1 MVRVLVVNNY
11 PTRERVVTL
20 ERCLKENGAEVVP
33 VEMEQVSAAG
43 FDSSDGV
50 VLSGSPAMMSE
61 AKTISKFQPEADA
74 VLDSKAPILGVCF
87 GHQLVAHAFGAQ
99 VVRDGR
105 HVLEM
110 VKTTV
115 LKEDPLFD
123 GLPRSLMLTESR
135 YEVVK
140 SLPEGFTLLAR
151 SATSRIATMKHRS
164 RLLYGVQFHPE
175 RFTKEHPEGTRVVG
189 NFVRMLR

>member
-1 MVRVLVVNNY
+1 LVKVLVVNNY
-11 PTRERVVTL
+11 PTRERVETL
-20 ERCLKENGAEVVP
+20 ERCVRGNGAEVV
-33 VEMEQVSAAG
+33 SADWSEASAMD

-50 VLSGSPAMMSE
+50 VLSGSPAMLTGARTMSR
-61 AKTISKFQPEADA
+61 FQHEVDA
-74 VLDSKAPILGVCF
+74 VLDSEVPVLGVCF
-87 GHQLVAHAFGAQ
+87 GHQLLAQAFGGQ

-105 HVLEM
+105 HVLAM

-123 GLPRSLMLTESR
+123 WLPRSMMLMESR

-140 SLPEGFTLLAR
+140 SLPDGFTLLAR
-151 SATSRIATMKHRS
+151 SATSRIATMKHPT

-175 RFTKEHPEGTRVVG
+175 RFTKQHPEGSAVVG

>member
-11 PTRERVVTL
+11 PSRERVVTL
-20 ERCLKENGAEVVP
+20 ERCLKENGAEVIP
-33 VEMEQVSAAG
+33 VELERANATRL
-43 FDSSDGV
+43 DSSDGV
-50 VLSGSPAMMSE
+50 VLSGSPAMITA
-61 AKTISKFQPEADA
+61 AKTMSRFQPEVDA
-74 VLDSKAPILGVCF
+74 VLDSEVPVLGVCF
-87 GHQLVAHAFGAQ
+87 GHQLLARAFGAQ

-115 LKEDPLFD
+115 VKDDPLFE
-123 GLPRSLMLTESR
+123 GLPRSMMLMESR
-135 YEVVK
+135 YEVVN
-140 SLPEGFTLLAR
+140 SLPDGFTLLAR
-151 SATSRIATMKHRS
+151 SATSRIATMKHPT

-175 RFTKEHPEGTRVVG
+175 RFTKQHPEGSAVVG

>member
-11 PTRERVVTL
+11 PSRERVVTL
-20 ERCLKENGAEVVP
+20 EKCLEENGAEVVP
-33 VEMEQVSAAG
+33 VELEQVSAAR
-43 FDSSDGV
+43 FNSSDGV
-50 VLSGSPAMMSE
+50 VLSGSPSMMTD
-61 AKTISKFQPEADA
+61 ARTISKFQPEVDA
-74 VLDSKAPILGVCF
+74 ALGSEAPILGVCF
-87 GHQLVAHAFGAQ
+87 GHQLLAHTFGAR
-99 VVRDGR
+99 VVKDR

-115 LKEDPLFD
+115 LKEDTLFD
-123 GLPRSLMLTESR
+123 ELPRSLMLMESR

-140 SLPEGFTLLAR
+140 SLPDGFALLAR
-151 SATSRIATMKHRS
+151 SATSRIATMKHPR

-175 RFTKEHPEGTRVVG
+175 RFTKEHPEGARVVG

>member
-11 PTRERVVTL
+11 PSRERVVTL
-20 ERCLKENGAEVVP
+20 ERCLKENGAEVIP
-33 VEMEQVSAAG
+33 VGQERVNAARL
-43 FDSSDGV
+43 DSSDGA
-50 VLSGSPAMMSE
+50 VLSGSPAMLTDAGTMSR
-61 AKTISKFQPEADA
+61 FQAEVDA
-74 VLDSKAPILGVCF
+74 VLDSEVPVLGVCF
-87 GHQLVAHAFGAQ
+87 GHQLLARAFGAQ
-99 VVRDGR
+99 VVKDGR

-115 LKEDPLFD
+115 VKDDPLFD
-123 GLPRSLMLTESR
+123 GLPTSMMLMESR

-140 SLPEGFTLLAR
+140 SLPDGFTLLAR
-151 SATSRIATMKHRS
+151 SATSRIATMKHPT

-175 RFTKEHPEGTRVVG
+175 RFTKQHPEGSAVVG

>member
-11 PTRERVVTL
+11 PSRERVVTL
-20 ERCLKENGAEVVP
+20 ERCLKENGAEVIP
-33 VEMEQVSAAG
+33 VELERANATRL
-43 FDSSDGV
+43 DSSDGV
-50 VLSGSPAMMSE
+50 VLSGSPAMITA
-61 AKTISKFQPEADA
+61 AKTMSRFQPEVDA
-74 VLDSKAPILGVCF
+74 VLDSEVPVLGVCF
-87 GHQLVAHAFGAQ
+87 GHQLLACAFGAQ

-115 LKEDPLFD
+115 VKDDPLFE
-123 GLPRSLMLTESR
+123 GLPRSMMLMESR
-135 YEVVK
+135 YEVVN
-140 SLPEGFTLLAR
+140 SLPDGFTLLAR
-151 SATSRIATMKHRS
+151 SATSRIATMKHPT

-175 RFTKEHPEGTRVVG
+175 RFTKQHPEGSAVVG